1 METVSDT
8 PGQEALEKT
17 PSPAAHGMR
26 GVLGRSPDQGNWS
39 FWAQGLGMQV
49 CKALLAI
56 PVCGE
61 LSALGLDGGTVL
73 AMLQRQWRWG
83 SKANN
88 WSMAAAPASQDKTG
102 PRGDGRKWVLM
113 HVLCTP
119 WSYLE
124 KIPEK
129 HQHIF

>member
-1 METVSDT
+1 
-8 PGQEALEKT
+8 
-17 PSPAAHGMR
+17 
-26 GVLGRSPDQGNWS
+26 
-39 FWAQGLGMQV
+39 MQV

-73 AMLQRQWRWG
+73 AMLQRQWCWG

-102 PRGDGRKWVLM
+102 PRGDGRKWVVM
-113 HVLCTP
+113 HVSCTP